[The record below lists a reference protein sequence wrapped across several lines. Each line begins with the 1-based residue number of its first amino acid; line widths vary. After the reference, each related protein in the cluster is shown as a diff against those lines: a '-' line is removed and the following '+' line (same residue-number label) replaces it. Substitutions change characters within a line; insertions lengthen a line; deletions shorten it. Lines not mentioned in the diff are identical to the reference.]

1 MTALTRRHHSGV
13 TLIELIVTVA
23 VLAILLSLAAPTF
36 RDLLAAQRIRAAA
49 HSLVSDLVL
58 ARSEAVKR
66 GASVTLTPT
75 AGNWADGWSVTAGA
89 GADVLSAQNALGS
102 GLGLSVSVPDSLIP
116 PPAVEFDRNGRS
128 GTSSMVRFQLSYLT
142 TPKRCITLDLL
153 GRPKSANSACP
164 P

>member
-75 AGNWADGWSVTAGA
+75 AGNWADGWRVTAGA
-89 GADVLSAQNALGS
+89 GADILSAQNALGTGVAFSS
-102 GLGLSVSVPDSLIP
+102 GA
-116 PPAVEFDRNGRS
+116 PANVVFDRNGRS
-128 GTSSMVRFQLSYLT
+128 GTTSTVRFQLAYLN
-142 TPKRCITLDLL
+142 TPKRCVSLDPS
-153 GRPKSANSACP
+153 GRPKSANTACP
-164 P
+164 ASP